1 MSASQ
6 IGTASERR
14 SPPAWHAAL
23 PPFRVP
29 AGRSL
34 RDAVLADMHDMMRAR
49 GEFPSPA
56 RYTAAVDPVR
66 DAAIAEELV
75 ACALELAPRAA
86 GALALAWR
94 RCFPTWSTAIDR
106 ATAAAAL
113 LEGLEDAPDADDA
126 DLHATASDG
135 GAHPVAGAVAVAHG
149 ACRLGPPLP
158 DGLGRYEPIERIGA
172 GSGGTVFRATDHALS
187 QCGAPVVVAI
197 KVIDCPH
204 DEVDARLREA
214 GAARA
219 VSHSAVAR
227 VLDAGVVARAPAV
240 PADASRAASI
250 FIASEYIDGQPL
262 YLWKAMH
269 PTRTAEEC
277 AAIALAL
284 VEALG
289 HCHGE
294 GVAHGDISPANV
306 LVDASGAPRII
317 DFGLAAWRTT
327 DGGGTGAL
335 GKPDALDALEARVAH
350 DLRRVRALMEWMV
363 RDLPPTRQR
372 RAALDAV
379 HRRCD
384 GRPARWRMG
393 VGGAATLAATGMA
406 VVAAGVAMLLEAR
419 RPPDPVGLLFGDALS
434 QRPDL
439 VELARDLLDDGRPTL
454 WSSAVT
460 LSKARA
466 LRDEATMA
474 RRAGAPSAELELLAS
489 LAALSTP
496 ERPYARTFAALAVDG
511 RIGADEGARASLD
524 TQSLRRELA
533 WAIVFGL
540 ENVPRDA
547 QPDDW
552 SRVEALGGTLGAPGL
567 LPLVRGDTVVRPR
580 VPEDS
585 AERGRV
591 QPAGAD
597 DAGVAAE
604 PAGGAAA
611 GAAPFA
617 GDAAFAG
624 GATPSSARASPK

>member
-29 AGRSL
+29 AGRPL

-94 RCFPTWSTAIDR
+94 RCFPAWSTAIDR
-106 ATAAAAL
+106 ATAASAL
-113 LEGLEDAPDADDA
+113 LEGLDDAPDADEA
-126 DLHATASDG
+126 DLQATASDG
-135 GAHPVAGAVAVAHG
+135 GAPPGAGAHG

-227 VLDAGVVARAPAV
+227 VLDAGVVARASAV

-269 PTRTAEEC
+269 PARTAEEC

-306 LVDASGAPRII
+306 LVDASGAARII

-327 DGGGTGAL
+327 DGVGTEAL
-335 GKPDALDALEARVAH
+335 GKPDALDARVAH

-393 VGGAATLAATGMA
+393 VGSAAALAATGMA
-406 VVAAGVAMLLEAR
+406 VVAAGVAILLDAR
-419 RPPDPVGLLFGDALS
+419 RPPDPVDLLFGDALS

-454 WSSAVT
+454 WSSEVT
-460 LSKARA
+460 LSKVRA

-489 LAALSTP
+489 LAALLTP

-552 SRVEALGGTLGAPGL
+552 SRVEALGGALGAPGL

-580 VPEDS
+580 VPADS
-585 AERGRV
+585 PERRRG
-591 QPAGAD
+591 QPAGAGAG
-597 DAGVAAE
+597 DAGVTAE
-604 PAGGAAA
+604 PGGGAAA
-611 GAAPFA
+611 GAAVA
-617 GDAAFAG
+617 GD
-624 GATPSSARASPK
+624 ATPSSARANPK